1 MDAVLKV
8 VGGALIAVILGL
20 TLRQQGKDIA
30 LLLSAAVCC
39 MVVAV
44 GVAYLTP
51 VVDFVR
57 QLQEN
62 TGTDP
67 EFLRILLKSVGI
79 GLLGEIAGLICA
91 DAGNAAL
98 GKTVQILTA
107 SVILWLSLPLMS
119 TLLELVQRMM
129 EEV

>member
-20 TLRQQGKDIA
+20 TLRQQGKDVA

-79 GLLGEIAGLICA
+79 GILGEIAGLICA

-119 TLLELVQRMM
+119 TLLELVQKMM

>member
-20 TLRQQGKDIA
+20 TLRQQGKDVA

-44 GVAYLTP
+44 GISYLTP
-51 VVDFVR
+51 VVDFVQ

-79 GLLGEIAGLICA
+79 GILGEIAGLICA

-119 TLLELVQRMM
+119 TLLELVQKMM

>member
-8 VGGALIAVILGL
+8 MCGALIAVILGL

-30 LLLSAAVCC
+30 LLLSTAVCC
-39 MVVAV
+39 MVVVV
-44 GVAYLTP
+44 GVSYLTP

-57 QLQEN
+57 QLQ
-62 TGTDP
+62 TSSGTDP

-79 GLLGEIAGLICA
+79 GLIAEIAGLICS

-98 GKTVQILTA
+98 AKTIQILAT

-119 TLLELVQRMM
+119 ALLDMVRKMM

>member
-30 LLLSAAVCC
+30 LLLSTAVCC

-44 GVAYLTP
+44 GISYLTP
-51 VVDFVR
+51 VVDFLQ

-98 GKTVQILTA
+98 SKTVQILTA
-107 SVILWLSLPLMS
+107 SVILWLSLPLMR
-119 TLLELVQRMM
+119 TLLELVQKMM